1 MSNLE
6 KMVVINGI
14 RYATD
19 NIPQDT
25 LMVDYLRE
33 YLNLTGTRWSCR
45 QAQCRACV
53 VIVDHEDGT
62 SETVFTCINS
72 VDFFNGKKIRTVE
85 GQTQNSDILSFDA
98 LSALQKEFLLNYSF
112 QCSYCTPGF
121 INEATVLLESLK
133 RHPVPKDQVRSV
145 ITTALDTHLCRCTG
159 YVRYYEAVEKIIH
172 STPGL
177 VSNSQ

>member
-1 MSNLE
+1 MNLLE
-6 KMVVINGI
+6 KKIVINGTS
-14 RYATD
+14 YLTD
-19 NIPQDT
+19 SIPQDT

-53 VIVDHEDGT
+53 VIIDHTDGT
-62 SETVFTCINS
+62 SETALTCVNS

-85 GQTQNSDILSFDA
+85 GQAQSVDSLSFDT
-98 LSALQKEFLLNYSF
+98 LSALQKEFLTNYSF

-121 INEATVLLESLK
+121 INEATVLLERLK
-133 RHPVPKDQVRSV
+133 KHPVPKNQLQTV

-159 YVRYYEAVEKIIH
+159 YLRYYEAVERLIL

-177 VSNSQ
+177 VY

>member
-1 MSNLE
+1 MSVME
-6 KMVVINGI
+6 KKVVINGI
-14 RYATD
+14 SYSTSS
-19 NIPQDT
+19 IPQDT

-53 VIVDHEDGT
+53 VIIDNVDGT
-62 SETVFTCINS
+62 SETAFTCVNS

-85 GQTQNSDILSFDA
+85 GQTQNPDIMSFDV

-121 INEATVLLESLK
+121 INEATVLLEQLK
-133 RHPVPKDQVRSV
+133 RHPVPKNQVKTV

-159 YVRYYEAVEKIIH
+159 YVKYYEAVERLIL

-177 VSNSQ
+177 VY